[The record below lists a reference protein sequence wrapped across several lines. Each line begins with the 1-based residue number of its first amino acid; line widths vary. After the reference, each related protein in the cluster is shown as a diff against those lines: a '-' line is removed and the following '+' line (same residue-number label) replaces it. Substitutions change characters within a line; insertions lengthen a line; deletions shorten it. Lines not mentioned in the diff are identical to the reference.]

1 MEKPNTVIYIALVI
15 VVVGLVFQFMEMGV
29 FGEDP
34 ISYITQYNQLF
45 FWTGI
50 LVWTIGYMNQE
61 GVKKKDS
68 EKEL

>member
-15 VVVGLVFQFMEMGV
+15 VVVGLVFQFMEMGF

-34 ISYITQYNQLF
+34 IPYITQYNQLF

-50 LVWTIGYMNQE
+50 LVWAIGYMNQE

>member
-34 ISYITQYNQLF
+34 CL
-45 FWTGI
+45 
-50 LVWTIGYMNQE
+50 GYRLYE
-61 GVKKKDS
+61 SRRRKKKRIAKKTCD
-68 EKEL
+68 LNNNLFG

>member
-34 ISYITQYNQLF
+34 IQ
-45 FWTGI
+45 
-50 LVWTIGYMNQE
+50 
-61 GVKKKDS
+61 
-68 EKEL
+68 

>member
-1 MEKPNTVIYIALVI
+1 MKKPNTAIYIALAI

-34 ISYITQYNQLF
+34 MPKVTQFNQLF

-50 LVWTIGYMNQE
+50 AVWALGYMQQE
-61 GVKKKDS
+61 AVKKKDS
-68 EKEL
+68 ENDL